1 MFDQVLYIN
10 SLIVYLSWSIS
21 QNDCVVCTLFL
32 SHAEVLNKLKEKK
45 PWVIISK
52 PFKKM
57 HLIAPRFAFL
67 QKSHPR
73 WLVKQYEK
81 RRCGGECKTVVRV
94 LQGNVVQRPLPSH
107 PSSLPSKTYSNNKQ
121 VTFAPVEFTWVV
133 RGSGEEEEEV
143 VEREEE
149 DNCAR
154 VRPNWRITTYDT
166 SAAMDGQTFSRRRV

>member
-1 MFDQVLYIN
+1 M
-10 SLIVYLSWSIS
+10 
-21 QNDCVVCTLFL
+21 QNGRTGFARKCSTAPSALPPFL
-32 SHAEVLNKLKEKK
+32 PPLEN
-45 PWVIISK
+45 VIATI
-52 PFKKM
+52 
-57 HLIAPRFAFL
+57 
-67 QKSHPR
+67 
-73 WLVKQYEK
+73 
-81 RRCGGECKTVVRV
+81 
-94 LQGNVVQRPLPSH
+94 
-107 PSSLPSKTYSNNKQ
+107 KQ